1 MSYMFCCLIQYLTLC
16 SSLIKFYAD
25 IFFNRSLFEAVA
37 DPGERQNVFKYSRT
51 CFNRPFHF
59 KVSRHQRPHYLTIY
73 YYIIFDGEIYFHLKA
88 TCLLRLFPR
97 NFKWPHKAGSTV
109 TLPFWNKNRENNS
122 IKCWIQYNF
131 TMRSLALD
139 LDDWKKRTRLYHF
152 KPWSVSVVNGTLT
165 TQDDT
170 NRIDVKNR
178 PCKNLYKN
186 W

>member
-1 MSYMFCCLIQYLTLC
+1 MSVNQAMHVVKFHSYHCSVRVLYHFVCFKRLMSCMFCCLIQYLTLC

-25 IFFNRSLFEAVA
+25 IFFYRSLFEAVA
-37 DPGERQNVFKYSRT
+37 DPGERHNVFKYSRT

-109 TLPFWNKNRENNS
+109 PLPF
-122 IKCWIQYNF
+122 
-131 TMRSLALD
+131 
-139 LDDWKKRTRLYHF
+139 
-152 KPWSVSVVNGTLT
+152 
-165 TQDDT
+165 
-170 NRIDVKNR
+170 
-178 PCKNLYKN
+178 
-186 W
+186 